1 MSLRQATR
9 SSGDNEFREARLLTF
24 TLHHVAAFRN
34 CAPTRARDRLFRG
47 PAMAGSITIRST
59 STRRVNKRL
68 LKSFKPFLVSLSR
81 SVPKGR
87 IRLTFELVNERR
99 RLTQPFEPLLG
110 CQAVK
115 FGMAVEILR
124 SALGQRALEFFGRLD
139 FSLLSFH
146 FGAAI
151 SPVL

>member
-1 MSLRQATR
+1 VEGE
-9 SSGDNEFREARLLTF
+9 GDNL
-24 TLHHVAAFRN
+24 
-34 CAPTRARDRLFRG
+34 
-47 PAMAGSITIRST
+47 SI
-59 STRRVNKRL
+59 
-68 LKSFKPFLVSLSR
+68 P
-81 SVPKGR
+81 SVR

-99 RLTQPFEPLLG
+99 SFAQPFEPLRG
-110 CQAVK
+110 RQAAK

-124 SALGQRALEFFGRLD
+124 SALGERASEFFGRLD